1 MKSYL
6 TLRLILLMFV
16 SVLLPKVITAQ
27 VTPGERLRAERV
39 AFFTEKLQLTSQEAE
54 KFWPVFNDY
63 DNRKDKLNNE
73 KRTLALYIERNSD
86 NMSQQEID
94 ESLSKYMA
102 IQQKEYELGKEFHEK
117 FLAILSPRK
126 VLKLY
131 VAENQFRQH
140 LLERLKEQRRERL
153 DRRF

>member
-1 MKSYL
+1 MKRYL
-6 TLRLILLMFV
+6 HTTIILLIFHSFV
-16 SVLLPKVITAQ
+16 FSSWITAQ
-27 VTPGERLRAERV
+27 VSPGERLRAERV

-86 NMSQQEID
+86 NMSQQEIT
-94 ESLSKYMA
+94 ENLNRYMK
-102 IQQKEYELGKEFHEK
+102 IQEEEYELGKEFHEK